1 MARMPG
7 DATMSFALYRR
18 VTLQVLAVVC
28 TLASAQAATPVPEHE
43 PGNAHVPHFGKGGVK
58 VCVPR
63 ARERI
68 KAVMNGDSAGR
79 FGDQLWGTN
88 SSCK

>member
-1 MARMPG
+1 
-7 DATMSFALYRR
+7 
-18 VTLQVLAVVC
+18 V
-28 TLASAQAATPVPEHE
+28 
-43 PGNAHVPHFGKGGVK
+43 NVPHFGKGNVK

-63 ARERI
+63 TRERI

-88 SSCK
+88 SPCK